1 MKRGDVWWLELGS
14 TAGGEI
20 RKSRP
25 AVIVSNNAANRYL
38 NRVQVVPL
46 TSSVGKPYPSES
58 YVLMAGVRNKA
69 MADQLMTVSKSRLLR
84 KITSVSVEEMVSLER
99 ALKTHLGL
107 R

>member
-1 MKRGDVWWLELGS
+1 MKRGDVWWVELGP
-14 TAGGEI
+14 AVGGEI

-38 NRVQVVPL
+38 KRVQVVPL
-46 TSSVGKPYPSES
+46 TSSIGKLYPSES
-58 YVLMAGVRNKA
+58 YVLIAGVRNKA
-69 MADQLMTVSKSRLLR
+69 MTDQIMTVSKSRLSR
-84 KITSVSVEEMVSLER
+84 QITSVSVEEMVSLEK